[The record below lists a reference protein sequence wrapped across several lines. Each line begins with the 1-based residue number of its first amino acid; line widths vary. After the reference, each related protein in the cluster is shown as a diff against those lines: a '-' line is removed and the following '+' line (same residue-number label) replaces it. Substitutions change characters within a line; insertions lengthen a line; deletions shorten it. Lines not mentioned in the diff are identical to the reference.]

1 MEDKFQELFEIRDS
15 RINVREIMEEIES
28 KLKKNPSTK
37 EDIEKLTHWKFSPP
51 SPEGYRDFDPSE
63 IAHLFEKGI
72 SPPKFTN
79 PKLRFVKGPLKWLL
93 IRFAEFY
100 SFLDKKLSENRTRA
114 FYSVLHELI
123 LIRSE
128 NQNLK
133 RKMESF
139 YSEFLEWNQ
148 AIGKEVRPEFLWAN
162 ENIYSED
169 SIQESE
175 NFLLESVDPSEKV
188 LVLSPGWG
196 KILKQL
202 LKLGAKFDSI
212 SWNKSCAEFIKN
224 SITTSIQ
231 LEEPGEVP
239 KSCSEYSKI
248 IISENLSIHPHWLIE
263 KTLKNLSLKVLPGTE
278 IRFRF
283 SNENSNYPSPFLPL
297 RLTRVQE
304 PLIRDYL
311 KQLGFR
317 NIIEKKSEDG
327 FTVLSFRK

>member
-1 MEDKFQELFEIRDS
+1 
-15 RINVREIMEEIES
+15 
-28 KLKKNPSTK
+28 
-37 EDIEKLTHWKFSPP
+37 
-51 SPEGYRDFDPSE
+51 
-63 IAHLFEKGI
+63 
-72 SPPKFTN
+72 
-79 PKLRFVKGPLKWLL
+79 
-93 IRFAEFY
+93 
-100 SFLDKKLSENRTRA
+100 
-114 FYSVLHELI
+114 
-123 LIRSE
+123 
-128 NQNLK
+128 
-133 RKMESF
+133 MESF

-317 NIIEKKSEDG
+317 NIIEKNRK
-327 FTVLSFRK
+327 TVLPFFHFENESLSTRHRV